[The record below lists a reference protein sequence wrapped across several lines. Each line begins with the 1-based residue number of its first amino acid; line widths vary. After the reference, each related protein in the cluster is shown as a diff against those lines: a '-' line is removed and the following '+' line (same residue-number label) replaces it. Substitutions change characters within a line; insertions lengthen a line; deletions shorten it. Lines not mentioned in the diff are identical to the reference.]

1 MEAHPMKEGT
11 NHMIDLQQVTK
22 TYAKNDKKA
31 VDDLTLHVNGGELFG
46 FIGPNGA
53 GKTTTIKLMTG
64 ILRPDGGTITMAGHR
79 LDEERIE
86 AQRLIGFVPDGNDL
100 YDRLSGMEY
109 LNFMADIYQVSAAQR
124 KAHIEKYLSL
134 FSLED
139 AINNQIRSYSKGMKQ
154 KLVVI
159 GALIHNPPVWILD
172 EPLGGLDPRAAHL
185 LKDEMIHHCEA
196 GNTVFFST
204 HVLEVAEKL
213 CTRIGLINH
222 GQLIA
227 QGTLEELRSGEKGA
241 SLEQLFLELTDDGG
255 ETA

>member
-1 MEAHPMKEGT
+1 
-11 NHMIDLQQVTK
+11 MIDLQHITK
-22 TYAKNDKKA
+22 TYAKNNKKA
-31 VDDLTLHVNGGELFG
+31 VDDLTLHIDGGELYG

-53 GKTTTIKLMTG
+53 GKTTTIKMMTG
-64 ILRPDGGTITMAGHR
+64 ILRPDSGDITMAGHR
-79 LDEERIE
+79 MDSERLQ

-100 YDRLSGMEY
+100 YDRLTGMEY
-109 LNFMADIYQVSAAQR
+109 LNFMADIYQVSAQQR
-124 KAHIEKYLSL
+124 KQHIEKYLSL

-185 LKDEMIHHCEA
+185 LKEEMIRHCQA

-213 CTRIGLINH
+213 CTRIGVVAH
-222 GQLIA
+222 GKLVA
-227 QGTLEELRSGEKGA
+227 QGTLDELRSGEVGA
-241 SLEQLFLELTDDGG
+241 SLEELFLELTDDGG
-255 ETA
+255 EEA

>member
-1 MEAHPMKEGT
+1 
-11 NHMIDLQQVTK
+11 MIDLEHITK
-22 TYAKNDKKA
+22 TYAKNGKKA
-31 VDDLTLHVNGGELFG
+31 VEDLTLHVNGGELFG

-64 ILRPDGGTITMAGHR
+64 ILKPDGGTITMAGHR
-79 LDEERIE
+79 LDQERLE

-109 LNFMADIYQVSAAQR
+109 LNFMADIYQVSAQQR
-124 KAHIEKYLSL
+124 KAHIEKYLDI

-185 LKDEMIHHCEA
+185 LKEEMQRHCEA

-213 CTRIGLINH
+213 CTRIGVIAH
-222 GQLIA
+222 GQLVA
-227 QGTLEELRSGEKGA
+227 QGTLDELRSGEVGA
-241 SLEQLFLELTDDGG
+241 SLEELFLELTDDGG
-255 ETA
+255 EDA

>member
-1 MEAHPMKEGT
+1 
-11 NHMIDLQQVTK
+11 MIDLQHITK
-22 TYAKNDKKA
+22 TYAKNNKKA
-31 VDDLTLHVNGGELFG
+31 VDDLTLHIEGGELYG

-53 GKTTTIKLMTG
+53 GKTTTIKMMTG
-64 ILRPDGGTITMAGHR
+64 ILRPDSGDITMAGHR
-79 LDEERIE
+79 MDSERLQ

-109 LNFMADIYQVSAAQR
+109 LNFMADIYQVSAQQR
-124 KAHIEKYLSL
+124 KAHIEKYLSI

-159 GALIHNPPVWILD
+159 GALIHNPPIWILD

-185 LKDEMIHHCEA
+185 LKEEMIRHCQA

-213 CTRIGLINH
+213 CTRIGVVAH
-222 GQLIA
+222 GKLAA
-227 QGTLEELRSGEKGA
+227 QGTLEELRSGEVGA
-241 SLEQLFLELTDDGG
+241 SLEELFLELTDDGG
-255 ETA
+255 EEV